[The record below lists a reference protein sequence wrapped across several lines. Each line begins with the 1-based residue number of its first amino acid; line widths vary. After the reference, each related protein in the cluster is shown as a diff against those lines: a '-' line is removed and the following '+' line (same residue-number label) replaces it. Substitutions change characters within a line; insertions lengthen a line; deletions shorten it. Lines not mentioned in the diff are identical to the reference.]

1 MTVSRAIAVC
11 GLLLVSALLAVVLRP
26 AQDGGARAAVKAPP
40 QADAETFT
48 LTWGGDVT
56 LGSSY
61 GQPPAQGWPLLAP
74 VASILRAAD
83 IAAVNLEGTLGRGG
97 ASKCGG
103 GGGGTCFAFQAPA
116 ANARSL
122 RRAGVDIVNHANNHA
137 FDFGPLGWRASRDA
151 LKAAKVAATG
161 APGEITVVKRGD
173 TTFAFAGFST
183 YSWTSRMDDDAKVR
197 VIVEAAAKQA
207 DVVVAFFHAGAEGAD
222 QAHVPR
228 GPESA
233 FGEFRGNSRHFARVA
248 IDAGADLV
256 LGSGPHVL
264 RGMEL
269 YKGRLIAYSL
279 GNLAGYHN
287 FATGGLSG
295 LSALLTVVVT
305 SGGRFVAGRV
315 DSLTLDGAALP
326 HRDAGGQARRLIANL
341 TRSDF
346 GGGGVRFDGPVMTE
360 PQPRP
365 EAAQAAQD
373 LAAAA

>member
-1 MTVSRAIAVC
+1 MTTLSRVAAVG
-11 GLLLVSALLAVVLRP
+11 GLLIVSALLAVLLRASP
-26 AQDGGARAAVKAPP
+26 GAGARAAVKLPP
-40 QADAETFT
+40 QPETETFT

-61 GQPPAQGWPLLAP
+61 GQPPALGWPLLAP
-74 VASILRAAD
+74 VAKTLRAAD
-83 IAAVNLEGTLGRGG
+83 IAAVNYEGTLGRGG

-103 GGGGTCFAFQAPA
+103 GKRGTCFAFQAPA

-151 LKAAKVAATG
+151 LTAAKVKATG
-161 APGEITVVKRGD
+161 APGEITTVKRGD

-197 VIVEAAAKQA
+197 AIVRGAAANA

-222 QAHVPR
+222 KAHVPR

-248 IDAGADLV
+248 IDSGADLV

-264 RGMEL
+264 RGLEL

-305 SGGRFVAGRV
+305 GGGRFVAGRI
-315 DSLTLDGAALP
+315 DALRLDGAALP
-326 HRDAGGQARRLIANL
+326 HRDPGGGATRLIQNL

-346 GGGGVRFDGPVMTE
+346 AGGGLRFDGPILSE
-360 PQPRP
+360 PQRRGS
-365 EAAQAAQD
+365 QAAQD